1 MMFTIEKSASFVMYS
16 GMLVMTNKNELP
28 NYKTEL
34 SQMIAINHYEYLIVT
49 Q

>member
-1 MMFTIEKSASFVMYS
+1 MMFTIEESASFVMYS
-16 GMLVMTNKNELP
+16 EMLVMTNRNELP

-34 SQMIAINHYEYLIVT
+34 SQMIAINHYVYLIGT

>member
-1 MMFTIEKSASFVMYS
+1 MVFTIEKSASFAMYS
-16 GMLVMTNKNELP
+16 GMLVITNRNELP

-34 SQMIAINHYEYLIVT
+34 SQMIAINNYEYLIVT